1 MTQTPPITALPLT
14 NERFCTF
21 IKANGERCGGYR
33 QRDSKFCFMHDP
45 LNKELMNESRK
56 RGGKRSQSEGI
67 TDWKDRELKTVQD
80 VEELIQD
87 LLNATIR
94 GDAHPRL
101 INAANGLLGLLLRAK
116 ELGSLEDRLAKLEAE
131 IIVQGRA

>member
-1 MTQTPPITALPLT
+1 MITDA
-14 NERFCTF
+14 
-21 IKANGERCGGYR
+21 
-33 QRDSKFCFMHDP
+33 
-45 LNKELMNESRK
+45 RK